1 VLPNHDLLGAAQLVI
16 KRHGDDA
23 AVVTKQRVDELARGG
38 DFEGAAVWTSIL
50 RVVEELLRVKPN
62 AGDRVN

>member
-1 VLPNHDLLGAAQLVI
+1 MIADHDLWHAAQLLV

-23 AVVTKQRVDELARGG
+23 PIVAAQRVDELAREG

-62 AGDRVN
+62 VREKVN